1 MAGNVGARYNLGSTE
16 ANSGNINR
24 VVKHWTIA
32 ASAGD
37 YTAMQTLR
45 TLFDQGAVSRESI
58 DSTLAAYNNSCA
70 EMRSDARDAY
80 IQFEMGR
87 VLRVYLNRIISNYI
101 SHK

>member
-1 MAGNVGARYNLGSTE
+1 MAGLVGARCNLGSTE
-16 ANSGNINR
+16 ANSGNMER
-24 VVKHWTIA
+24 AVKHWTIA

-45 TLFDQGAVSRESI
+45 TSFEKGHVSRESI

-70 EMRSDARDAY
+70 EMRSKPETRISDSKWAEFY
-80 IQFEMGR
+80 EY
-87 VLRVYLNRIISNYI
+87 YLNRIISNYI